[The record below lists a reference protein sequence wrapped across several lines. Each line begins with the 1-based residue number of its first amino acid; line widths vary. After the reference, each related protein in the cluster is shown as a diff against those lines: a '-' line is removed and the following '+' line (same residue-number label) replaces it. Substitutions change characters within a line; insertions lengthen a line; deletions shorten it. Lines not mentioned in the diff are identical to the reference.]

1 MTRGDKLAAPSCPP
15 VNMGSGLPGTLQED
29 TAAERAVPSG
39 ETLGFYKCKDG
50 LFNIKVAAAIFTHRT
65 PASEALQKANMTRS
79 KEEPRSKSKIC
90 ANVFCGA
97 GRECAVTEKGEP
109 TCLCIE
115 KGGAESTE
123 RCNGAKQVQVQR
135 PEAQKHLWAG
145 MAMAHGAAVAG
156 LWSIFMLNTDF
167 SAGVC
172 FQNDPCH
179 AGGDGNWDKKCK
191 PHKRPVCGSNGKT
204 YLNHCELHRD
214 ACLTGSKIQV
224 DYDGHC
230 KEKKSENPAASP
242 ELIHLLRF
250 FLCWDVSGTQH
261 RQDAMKPNLP
271 PGTQNCAGLF
281 SLTLVFPSTALSPI
295 TVVCYQSDRDE
306 LRRRVIQWLE
316 AEIIPDGWFSKG
328 SNYSE
333 VLDKYFK
340 ASRASFD
347 DGDSRLDSTEFLKFV
362 EQNETA
368 INITTYMD
376 QETNKLLRGLC
387 IDALIELS
395 DENADWKLSFNE
407 FLKCLSPSFNPPEK
421 KCALEDE
428 TYEDGAETQVECNR
442 CVCAC
447 GNWVCTAMTCEGLYA
462 LQKITVLGNQAL
474 ARALFQSCVGP
485 ARRTLVQIYR
495 RNEKVPVQRHRPD
508 QDMTEEEMARY
519 VQELQKH
526 QVSMKLRRSAVCL
539 HQASPCHMSSFCF
552 CHETA
557 EKTKRMNTKEM

>member
-1 MTRGDKLAAPSCPP
+1 MDHFKAYRIILTVMMSWDVGFIGELKWESDMIQCPLA
-15 VNMGSGLPGTLQED
+15 GLISIFSLLNESQTFQE
-29 TAAERAVPSG
+29 E
-39 ETLGFYKCKDG
+39 L
-50 LFNIKVAAAIFTHRT
+50 
-65 PASEALQKANMTRS
+65 
-79 KEEPRSKSKIC
+79 RSKSKIC

-115 KGGAESTE
+115 
-123 RCNGAKQVQVQR
+123 Q
-135 PEAQKHLWAG
+135 
-145 MAMAHGAAVAG
+145 
-156 LWSIFMLNTDF
+156 
-167 SAGVC
+167 
-172 FQNDPCH
+172 
-179 AGGDGNWDKKCK
+179 CK

-242 ELIHLLRF
+242 
-250 FLCWDVSGTQH
+250 
-261 RQDAMKPNLP
+261 
-271 PGTQNCAGLF
+271 
-281 SLTLVFPSTALSPI
+281 
-295 TVVCYQSDRDE
+295 VVCYQSDRDE

-340 ASRASFD
+340 AMAEHELQKKANGILACISNGVARRTRAVIIPVYSALSFD

-368 INITTYMD
+368 VNITTYMD

-387 IDALIELS
+387 VDALIELS

-447 GNWVCTAMTCEGLYA
+447 GNWVCTAMTCEG
-462 LQKITVLGNQAL
+462 
-474 ARALFQSCVGP
+474 
-485 ARRTLVQIYR
+485 
-495 RNEKVPVQRHRPD
+495 RNEKGPAQRHRPD
-508 QDMTEEEMARY
+508 QDLTEEEVARY
-519 VQELQKH
+519 IQELQKH
-526 QVSMKLRRSAVCL
+526 QLRNQVERTHRQVKIIAKGLENVPCKDRSKAIGTVKKERSKCL
-539 HQASPCHMSSFCF
+539 QV
-552 CHETA
+552 ETA
-557 EKTKRMNTKEM
+557 AKMNMPIWLWWMGH

>member
-1 MTRGDKLAAPSCPP
+1 
-15 VNMGSGLPGTLQED
+15 Q
-29 TAAERAVPSG
+29 
-39 ETLGFYKCKDG
+39 
-50 LFNIKVAAAIFTHRT
+50 
-65 PASEALQKANMTRS
+65 
-79 KEEPRSKSKIC
+79 EEPRSKSKIC

-115 KGGAESTE
+115 
-123 RCNGAKQVQVQR
+123 Q
-135 PEAQKHLWAG
+135 
-145 MAMAHGAAVAG
+145 
-156 LWSIFMLNTDF
+156 
-167 SAGVC
+167 
-172 FQNDPCH
+172 
-179 AGGDGNWDKKCK
+179 CK

-230 KEKKSENPAASP
+230 KGNPGNEGWLHP
-242 ELIHLLRF
+242 R
-250 FLCWDVSGTQH
+250 
-261 RQDAMKPNLP
+261 
-271 PGTQNCAGLF
+271 
-281 SLTLVFPSTALSPI
+281 
-295 TVVCYQSDRDE
+295 VVCYQSDRDE

-340 ASRASFD
+340 ASFD

-368 INITTYMD
+368 VNITTYMD

-387 IDALIELS
+387 VDALIELS
-395 DENADWKLSFNE
+395 DENADWKLSFSE

-428 TYEDGAETQVECNR
+428 SYEDGAETQVECNR

-447 GNWVCTAMTCEGLYA
+447 GNWVCTAMTCDGKNE
-462 LQKITVLGNQAL
+462 K
-474 ARALFQSCVGP
+474 GP
-485 ARRTLVQIYR
+485 A
-495 RNEKVPVQRHRPD
+495 QRQRPD
-508 QDMTEEEMARY
+508 QDLTEEDLARY

-526 QVSMKLRRSAVCL
+526 Q
-539 HQASPCHMSSFCF
+539 
-552 CHETA
+552 ETA
-557 EKTKRMNTKEM
+557 EKTKRMSTKEM

>member
-1 MTRGDKLAAPSCPP
+1 MIWKTLPLLCALLAAARLRAE
-15 VNMGSGLPGTLQED
+15 GSGN
-29 TAAERAVPSG
+29 ERNYVLAQMKIQNSA
-39 ETLGFYKCKDG
+39 LGQ
-50 LFNIKVAAAIFTHRT
+50 AIFEPSELPIDTFAGLSSRT
-65 PASEALQKANMTRS
+65 GTMCLLDARS
-79 KEEPRSKSKIC
+79 FRTEKQTLPRQQLDKVLDFMAGCRVGLEIVQAVLFTGSTLACLETPYIPTPVKHCGQQEEPRSKSKIC

-115 KGGAESTE
+115 
-123 RCNGAKQVQVQR
+123 
-135 PEAQKHLWAG
+135 
-145 MAMAHGAAVAG
+145 
-156 LWSIFMLNTDF
+156 
-167 SAGVC
+167 
-172 FQNDPCH
+172 
-179 AGGDGNWDKKCK
+179 KCK

-242 ELIHLLRF
+242 
-250 FLCWDVSGTQH
+250 
-261 RQDAMKPNLP
+261 
-271 PGTQNCAGLF
+271 
-281 SLTLVFPSTALSPI
+281 
-295 TVVCYQSDRDE
+295 VVCYQSDRDE

-340 ASRASFD
+340 ASGAAAASEPREHFLPCHCKTAVPPNQEVPSFD

-376 QETNKLLRGLC
+376 QETNRLLRGLC
-387 IDALIELS
+387 VDALIELS

-447 GNWVCTAMTCEGLYA
+447 GNWVCTAMTCEG
-462 LQKITVLGNQAL
+462 
-474 ARALFQSCVGP
+474 
-485 ARRTLVQIYR
+485 
-495 RNEKVPVQRHRPD
+495 RNEKVPAQRHRPD
-508 QDMTEEEMARY
+508 QDLTEEEVARY
-519 VQELQKH
+519 IQELQKH
-526 QVSMKLRRSAVCL
+526 QETSA
-539 HQASPCHMSSFCF
+539 
-552 CHETA
+552 
-557 EKTKRMNTKEM
+557 KTKRMSTKEM

>member
-1 MTRGDKLAAPSCPP
+1 
-15 VNMGSGLPGTLQED
+15 
-29 TAAERAVPSG
+29 
-39 ETLGFYKCKDG
+39 
-50 LFNIKVAAAIFTHRT
+50 
-65 PASEALQKANMTRS
+65 MTRS
-79 KEEPRSKSKIC
+79 KLLTGDSGICQEGSREPLQRAPTRQCTVNHLRAVWPYQAEEPRSKSKIC

-97 GRECAVTEKGEP
+97 GRECAVTEKGDP

-115 KGGAESTE
+115 
-123 RCNGAKQVQVQR
+123 Q
-135 PEAQKHLWAG
+135 
-145 MAMAHGAAVAG
+145 
-156 LWSIFMLNTDF
+156 
-167 SAGVC
+167 
-172 FQNDPCH
+172 
-179 AGGDGNWDKKCK
+179 CK

-242 ELIHLLRF
+242 
-250 FLCWDVSGTQH
+250 
-261 RQDAMKPNLP
+261 
-271 PGTQNCAGLF
+271 
-281 SLTLVFPSTALSPI
+281 
-295 TVVCYQSDRDE
+295 VVCYQSDRDE

-340 ASRASFD
+340 SFD

-368 INITTYMD
+368 VNITTYMD

-387 IDALIELS
+387 VDALIELS

-447 GNWVCTAMTCEGLYA
+447 GNWVCTAMTCEG
-462 LQKITVLGNQAL
+462 K
-474 ARALFQSCVGP
+474 
-485 ARRTLVQIYR
+485 
-495 RNEKVPVQRHRPD
+495 NEKVPAQRQRPD
-508 QDMTEEEMARY
+508 QDLTEEELARY

-526 QVSMKLRRSAVCL
+526 Q
-539 HQASPCHMSSFCF
+539 
-552 CHETA
+552 ETA
-557 EKTKRMNTKEM
+557 EKTKRMSTKEM

>member
-1 MTRGDKLAAPSCPP
+1 GGDLPFPSRASRSRGRRFHYYCCPAGAACCLQHGERGCRAGSWAAAAAAAPPAPARLALTSAPLPLLQIWKTLPLLCALLAA
-15 VNMGSGLPGTLQED
+15 GRLR
-29 TAAERAVPSG
+29 AE
-39 ETLGFYKCKDG
+39 
-50 LFNIKVAAAIFTHRT
+50 
-65 PASEALQKANMTRS
+65 
-79 KEEPRSKSKIC
+79 EEPRSKSKIC

-115 KGGAESTE
+115 K
-123 RCNGAKQVQVQR
+123 
-135 PEAQKHLWAG
+135 
-145 MAMAHGAAVAG
+145 
-156 LWSIFMLNTDF
+156 
-167 SAGVC
+167 
-172 FQNDPCH
+172 CH
-179 AGGDGNWDKKCK
+179 

-242 ELIHLLRF
+242 
-250 FLCWDVSGTQH
+250 
-261 RQDAMKPNLP
+261 
-271 PGTQNCAGLF
+271 
-281 SLTLVFPSTALSPI
+281 
-295 TVVCYQSDRDE
+295 VVCYQSDRDE

-340 ASRASFD
+340 SFD

-387 IDALIELS
+387 VDALIELS

-407 FLKCLSPSFNPPEK
+407 FLKCLSPSFNPPER

-428 TYEDGAETQVECNR
+428 TYEDGAEAQVECNR

-447 GNWVCTAMTCEGLYA
+447 GNWVCTAMTCEG
-462 LQKITVLGNQAL
+462 
-474 ARALFQSCVGP
+474 
-485 ARRTLVQIYR
+485 
-495 RNEKVPVQRHRPD
+495 RNEKVPAQIHQPD
-508 QDMTEEEMARY
+508 QDLTEEEMARY
-519 VQELQKH
+519 IQELQKH
-526 QVSMKLRRSAVCL
+526 Q
-539 HQASPCHMSSFCF
+539 
-552 CHETA
+552 ETA
-557 EKTKRMNTKEM
+557 EKTKRMSTKEM

>member
-1 MTRGDKLAAPSCPP
+1 MIWKTLPLLCALLAVAR
-15 VNMGSGLPGTLQED
+15 LR
-29 TAAERAVPSG
+29 AE
-39 ETLGFYKCKDG
+39 
-50 LFNIKVAAAIFTHRT
+50 
-65 PASEALQKANMTRS
+65 
-79 KEEPRSKSKIC
+79 EEPRSKSKIC

-115 KGGAESTE
+115 
-123 RCNGAKQVQVQR
+123 Q
-135 PEAQKHLWAG
+135 
-145 MAMAHGAAVAG
+145 
-156 LWSIFMLNTDF
+156 
-167 SAGVC
+167 
-172 FQNDPCH
+172 
-179 AGGDGNWDKKCK
+179 CK

-242 ELIHLLRF
+242 
-250 FLCWDVSGTQH
+250 
-261 RQDAMKPNLP
+261 
-271 PGTQNCAGLF
+271 
-281 SLTLVFPSTALSPI
+281 
-295 TVVCYQSDRDE
+295 VVCYQSDRDE

-328 SNYSE
+328 SNYSD

-340 ASRASFD
+340 NFD

-368 INITTYMD
+368 VNITTYVD

-387 IDALIELS
+387 VDALIELS
-395 DENADWKLSFNE
+395 DENADWKLSFSE

-447 GNWVCTAMTCEGLYA
+447 GNWVCTAMTCEG
-462 LQKITVLGNQAL
+462 K
-474 ARALFQSCVGP
+474 
-485 ARRTLVQIYR
+485 
-495 RNEKVPVQRHRPD
+495 NEKMTAHRQQPG
-508 QDMTEEEMARY
+508 QDLTEEELARY

-526 QVSMKLRRSAVCL
+526 QVSMRLGRSVCL
-539 HQASPCHMSSFCF
+539 QKVSPCLRCSLCF
-552 CHETA
+552 CHFEASVRWRSSVRRDLSCLRGEIQVWGFEEKNNVVTA
-557 EKTKRMNTKEM
+557 QGWTKDPCKTDCRLHISEEHCCCIWQQTISPSLAACQLLM

>member
-1 MTRGDKLAAPSCPP
+1 
-15 VNMGSGLPGTLQED
+15 Q
-29 TAAERAVPSG
+29 
-39 ETLGFYKCKDG
+39 
-50 LFNIKVAAAIFTHRT
+50 
-65 PASEALQKANMTRS
+65 
-79 KEEPRSKSKIC
+79 EEPRSKSKIC

-115 KGGAESTE
+115 
-123 RCNGAKQVQVQR
+123 
-135 PEAQKHLWAG
+135 
-145 MAMAHGAAVAG
+145 
-156 LWSIFMLNTDF
+156 
-167 SAGVC
+167 
-172 FQNDPCH
+172 
-179 AGGDGNWDKKCK
+179 KCK

-242 ELIHLLRF
+242 ALQCHISKQESKMQLL
-250 FLCWDVSGTQH
+250 LWEYS
-261 RQDAMKPNLP
+261 QDFGAKNAAL
-271 PGTQNCAGLF
+271 QCQESCQDLKK
-281 SLTLVFPSTALSPI
+281 LV
-295 TVVCYQSDRDE
+295 
-306 LRRRVIQWLE
+306 
-316 AEIIPDGWFSKG
+316 
-328 SNYSE
+328 
-333 VLDKYFK
+333 
-340 ASRASFD
+340 SFD

-387 IDALIELS
+387 VDALIELS

-428 TYEDGAETQVECNR
+428 TYEDGAETEVECNR

-447 GNWVCTAMTCEGLYA
+447 GNWVCTAMTCEG
-462 LQKITVLGNQAL
+462 
-474 ARALFQSCVGP
+474 
-485 ARRTLVQIYR
+485 
-495 RNEKVPVQRHRPD
+495 RNEKVPAQRHRPD
-508 QDMTEEEMARY
+508 QDLTEEEMARY

-526 QVSMKLRRSAVCL
+526 Q
-539 HQASPCHMSSFCF
+539 
-552 CHETA
+552 ETA
-557 EKTKRMNTKEM
+557 EKTKRMSTKEM

>member
-1 MTRGDKLAAPSCPP
+1 ILC
-15 VNMGSGLPGTLQED
+15 LLLCTLQ
-29 TAAERAVPSG
+29 
-39 ETLGFYKCKDG
+39 
-50 LFNIKVAAAIFTHRT
+50 
-65 PASEALQKANMTRS
+65 
-79 KEEPRSKSKIC
+79 EEPRSKSKIC

-115 KGGAESTE
+115 
-123 RCNGAKQVQVQR
+123 Q
-135 PEAQKHLWAG
+135 
-145 MAMAHGAAVAG
+145 
-156 LWSIFMLNTDF
+156 
-167 SAGVC
+167 
-172 FQNDPCH
+172 
-179 AGGDGNWDKKCK
+179 CK

-242 ELIHLLRF
+242 
-250 FLCWDVSGTQH
+250 
-261 RQDAMKPNLP
+261 
-271 PGTQNCAGLF
+271 
-281 SLTLVFPSTALSPI
+281 
-295 TVVCYQSDRDE
+295 VVCYQSDRDE

-340 ASRASFD
+340 ANPLTSSHLPLQSFD
-347 DGDSRLDSTEFLKFV
+347 NGDSRLDSTEFLKFV

-368 INITTYMD
+368 VNITTYVD

-387 IDALIELS
+387 VDALIELS

-447 GNWVCTAMTCEGLYA
+447 GNWVCTAMTCEG
-462 LQKITVLGNQAL
+462 K
-474 ARALFQSCVGP
+474 
-485 ARRTLVQIYR
+485 
-495 RNEKVPVQRHRPD
+495 NEKVPAQRPRPD
-508 QDMTEEEMARY
+508 QDLTEEELARY

-526 QVSMKLRRSAVCL
+526 QVSVRLGRSAC
-539 HQASPCHMSSFCF
+539 
-552 CHETA
+552 
-557 EKTKRMNTKEM
+557 TKSL

>member
-1 MTRGDKLAAPSCPP
+1 MGGHSRELAAAS
-15 VNMGSGLPGTLQED
+15 
-29 TAAERAVPSG
+29 
-39 ETLGFYKCKDG
+39 
-50 LFNIKVAAAIFTHRT
+50 
-65 PASEALQKANMTRS
+65 PARPW
-79 KEEPRSKSKIC
+79 EEPRSKSKIC

-115 KGGAESTE
+115 
-123 RCNGAKQVQVQR
+123 
-135 PEAQKHLWAG
+135 
-145 MAMAHGAAVAG
+145 
-156 LWSIFMLNTDF
+156 
-167 SAGVC
+167 
-172 FQNDPCH
+172 
-179 AGGDGNWDKKCK
+179 KCK

-242 ELIHLLRF
+242 
-250 FLCWDVSGTQH
+250 
-261 RQDAMKPNLP
+261 
-271 PGTQNCAGLF
+271 
-281 SLTLVFPSTALSPI
+281 
-295 TVVCYQSDRDE
+295 VVCYQSDRDE

-340 ASRASFD
+340 ANGLIPALQVINTGGKDEMKHFPFFLDEESFD

-368 INITTYMD
+368 VNITTYMD

-387 IDALIELS
+387 VDALIELS

-447 GNWVCTAMTCEGLYA
+447 GNWVCTAMTCEG
-462 LQKITVLGNQAL
+462 K
-474 ARALFQSCVGP
+474 
-485 ARRTLVQIYR
+485 
-495 RNEKVPVQRHRPD
+495 NEKVPAQRQRPD
-508 QDMTEEEMARY
+508 QDLTEEELARY

-526 QVSMKLRRSAVCL
+526 Q
-539 HQASPCHMSSFCF
+539 
-552 CHETA
+552 ETA
-557 EKTKRMNTKEM
+557 EKTKRMSTKEILSGHSSEALLGQAMGLLRSQSGRLSQDFLALGLPLGSPDDSVVAICPILAQTNLCVQCKILHGKLHSLRSLSLHNNLLTYLPREILNLVHLEELSLRGNPLVVRFVRDLTYNPPSLQELAGRTVKTRNVPYAPSDLPENLVRYLSLASNCPNPKCGGVYFDSCVRQIKFVDFCGKYRLPLMHYLCSPECSSPCSSASQSSTSQSESDSEDEASVAARRMQKVLLG

>member
-1 MTRGDKLAAPSCPP
+1 MRSQPCLTDSPGCVYVKLPLLCCSRFLLCEPWRQRTASSAVFGRGDSRFTEGNGFWLSKRAESGSAA
-15 VNMGSGLPGTLQED
+15 
-29 TAAERAVPSG
+29 AAEARSAPRQ
-39 ETLGFYKCKDG
+39 
-50 LFNIKVAAAIFTHRT
+50 VASAGYSR
-65 PASEALQKANMTRS
+65 ER

-115 KGGAESTE
+115 
-123 RCNGAKQVQVQR
+123 Q
-135 PEAQKHLWAG
+135 
-145 MAMAHGAAVAG
+145 
-156 LWSIFMLNTDF
+156 
-167 SAGVC
+167 
-172 FQNDPCH
+172 
-179 AGGDGNWDKKCK
+179 CK

-230 KEKKSENPAASP
+230 KEKKTENPAASP
-242 ELIHLLRF
+242 
-250 FLCWDVSGTQH
+250 
-261 RQDAMKPNLP
+261 
-271 PGTQNCAGLF
+271 
-281 SLTLVFPSTALSPI
+281 
-295 TVVCYQSDRDE
+295 VVCYQSDRDE

-333 VLDKYFK
+333 ILDKYFK
-340 ASRASFD
+340 SFD

-368 INITTYMD
+368 VNITTYMD

-387 IDALIELS
+387 VDALIELS

-447 GNWVCTAMTCEGLYA
+447 GNWVCTAMTCEG
-462 LQKITVLGNQAL
+462 K
-474 ARALFQSCVGP
+474 
-485 ARRTLVQIYR
+485 
-495 RNEKVPVQRHRPD
+495 NEKVPGQRRQPE
-508 QDMTEEEMARY
+508 QDLTEEELARY

-526 QVSMKLRRSAVCL
+526 Q
-539 HQASPCHMSSFCF
+539 
-552 CHETA
+552 ETA
-557 EKTKRMNTKEM
+557 EKTKRMSTKEM